1 MGSIYRKRKWSYGVP
16 EGHLGVVR
24 ADAYG
29 SVDFDFSVA
38 GLELMGEDSIIGR
51 SLVLMTQNSL
61 YGRTE
66 SCGVIGLLDTE
77 LGYSRY

>member
-1 MGSIYRKRKWSYGVP
+1 MP
-16 EGHLGVVR
+16 EGHLGTFR

-38 GLELMGEDSIIGR
+38 ELELMGEDSIIGR

-61 YGRTE
+61 YGRTQ
-66 SCGVIGLLDTE
+66 SCGVIGLLDSE